1 LDKSNELVNCNVEYP
16 ASLGKVRPDVPGF
29 YHLSMAL
36 RIFVARSC
44 WVSGLFRRLTPGSS
58 STVSQA
64 LALLD
69 GTGCD
74 AAIID
79 YNLKGETAEAIS
91 DSLKAKNRPFVF
103 ASVDHAFACDER
115 LRSYPMLSKPH
126 VFEHLDGIL
135 AQLLDG
141 KAHASG

>member
-1 LDKSNELVNCNVEYP
+1 MARILIVEDESLIAMMLEEWVVELGHIAVGP
-16 ASLGKVRPDVPGF
+16 A
-29 YHLSMAL
+29 
-36 RIFVARSC
+36 
-44 WVSGLFRRLTPGSS
+44 

-79 YNLKGETAEAIS
+79 YNLKGETAEAIA
-91 DSLKAKNRPFVF
+91 DSLKAENVPFAF
-103 ASVDHAFACDER
+103 ASGDHAMERDER
-115 LRSYPMLSKPH
+115 FRAYPMLSKPY

-141 KAHASG
+141 KARAFG